1 MRHIFSLAETQAGG
15 RLSGAKSK
23 KLRLGLFSLTLE
35 QRRDNSS
42 RGGRTQGPI
51 QGRQNVETGQLDRI
65 RELPQT
71 KLAQSVAGKINGKA
85 TGLKYGPL
93 VDMDKVRTLEGCQK
107 GQLIGGPKSRHVR
120 WHVKRKLFNL
130 ACEYCL
136 AAIERKESW
145 GVIVQEPGF

>member
-23 KLRLGLFSLTLE
+23 KKFKLGIFSLTPE
-35 QRRDNSS
+35 QQLAAS
-42 RGGRTQGPI
+42 RKGGITQGNI
-51 QGRQNVETGQLDRI
+51 QGAKNRDSGQLDRI

-93 VDMDKVRTLEGCQK
+93 ADMNAIKTPESLSLCQK
-107 GQLIGGPKSRHVR
+107 NGGDKSRHVR
-120 WHVKRKLFNL
+120 HHSNRGRGYWKPEWCVFC
-130 ACEYCL
+130 AEE
-136 AAIERKESW
+136 IRKELLSF
-145 GVIVQEPGF
+145 EN